1 MNIWVVRETYMYDSD
16 TYLTT
21 HLTEKGA
28 LLQAIDCVREHVHNN
43 CPDDEIK
50 EWIEDGTIPGDPCED
65 LLGYSS
71 DQLRKLIQEWWEYS
85 DIMND
90 TMQYEIHETVVTG

>member
-28 LLQAIDCVREHVHNN
+28 LIQEIDCVREHVRNSS
-43 CPDDEIK
+43 DEDEIK
-50 EWIEDGTIPGDPCED
+50 EYIENGTMPGHPDED
-65 LLGYSS
+65 LKGYSS
-71 DQLRKLIQEWWEYS
+71 EQL
-85 DIMND
+85 
-90 TMQYEIHETVVTG
+90 

>member
-1 MNIWVVRETYMYDSD
+1 MNIWVVRETYLYDND

-28 LLQAIDCVREHVHNN
+28 LMQAIDCVREHVQTNY
-43 CPDDEIK
+43 DEDEIK
-50 EWIEDGTIPGDPCED
+50 ERIEDGTLPRHPDED
-65 LLGYSS
+65 LKCYSRE
-71 DQLRKLIQEWWEYS
+71 QLRRFIQEWWEYS

-90 TMQYEIHETVVTG
+90 TMQYEIHETVVTA

>member
-1 MNIWVVRETYMYDSD
+1 MNIWVVRETYLYDND

-28 LLQAIDCVREHVHNN
+28 LLRAIDCVREHVENN
-43 CPDDEIK
+43 HDEDEVK
-50 EWIEDGTIPGDPCED
+50 EWIEDGTMPGDPCED
-65 LLGYSS
+65 LMGYSRE
-71 DQLRKLIQEWWEYS
+71 QLQGLIQKWWDYS

-90 TMQYEIHETVVTG
+90 TLQYEIHQTVVAA

>member
-28 LLQAIDCVREHVHNN
+28 LLQAIDCVREHVHTSH
-43 CPDDEIK
+43 DEDEVK
-50 EWIEDGTIPGDPCED
+50 EWIEDGTLPGDPCED
-65 LLGYSS
+65 LLGHSRE
-71 DQLRKLIQEWWEYS
+71 QLQGLIQKWWNYS

-90 TMQYEIHETVVTG
+90 TMQYEIHQTVVTG